1 MYVNDQAIT
10 IKVRQMNETRV
21 LASFIYASCLKRIRQ
36 DLWRHLSDI
45 QQEATGSA
53 TLWLLACD
61 FNIIADINEKQGG
74 RNVDLLGMQEFQ
86 DFINQNGFIDAGF
99 QGSPFTWC
107 NNRSGWERIW
117 ERLDRVMFNFDFQSL
132 FPNSIV
138 SHLTHICSDHNQV
151 STDRKPRGSIYQK
164 KWSDHP
170 SFAQIVS
177 TNWALPNHGLLGSA
191 RKIFATK
198 LLRLRRVLKDWN
210 WNCFGNI
217 HEKKKELNTRIQ
229 ALEIQQS
236 SHWSDSVHLDWETC
250 KQIYCRLRNGNYRCF
265 VRRLVWIG
273 CAKGIETP
281 NFFMR

>member
-53 TLWLLACD
+53 TLWLLARD

-86 DFINQNGFIDAGF
+86 DFINQNGFIDDGF
-99 QGSPFTWC
+99 HGSPFTWC
-107 NNRSGWERIW
+107 NNRSGRERIW

-138 SHLTHICSDHNQV
+138 SHLTRICSDHNPLWFQFQV
-151 STDRKPRGSIYQK
+151 IAPTESLVVLYIRKSG
-164 KWSDHP
+164 
-170 SFAQIVS
+170 
-177 TNWALPNHGLLGSA
+177 
-191 RKIFATK
+191 ATTPP
-198 LLRLRRVLKDWN
+198 LLR
-210 WNCFGNI
+210 
-217 HEKKKELNTRIQ
+217 
-229 ALEIQQS
+229 
-236 SHWSDSVHLDWETC
+236 
-250 KQIYCRLRNGNYRCF
+250 
-265 VRRLVWIG
+265 
-273 CAKGIETP
+273 
-281 NFFMR
+281 